1 MYNLP
6 KETASI
12 NPFLINTSA
21 VYGVNFP
28 FPIIVPLKRGRI
40 NSKTFYISD
49 FDDG

>member
-12 NPFLINTSA
+12 NPFSINEVA
-21 VYGVNFP
+21 DYGVNFP
-28 FPIIVPLKRGRI
+28 FPIIVPLKSGLM
-40 NSKTFYISD
+40 NSNTLYISD